1 MTVKESVH
9 STSKARVFMVTP
21 PNAVRADDTA
31 VSGFRHQHGGAAF
44 LSFDADAGLSFRINF
59 PGKTA
64 AESPITVVRRRLDYF
79 FQTMPDRTSNVI
91 QFPVHRR
98 RGIRGCPH
106 CGSQSDVWQIGRLL
120 WGYCKRHEVRW
131 VVANY
136 ASTTRATI
144 NRRELCKGLEFL
156 SSFAEVSH

>member
-1 MTVKESVH
+1 MAPP
-9 STSKARVFMVTP
+9 KAI
-21 PNAVRADDTA
+21 RADDTA
-31 VSGFRHQHGGAAF
+31 VSGFRHQHCGAAF
-44 LSFDADAGLSFRINF
+44 PFCDADAGLSFRPNF
-59 PGKTA
+59 PGRNI
-64 AESPITVVRRRLDYF
+64 AESPITVARRQLDYF
-79 FQTMPDRTSNVI
+79 FRTMPTVTSNVI

-98 RGIRGCPH
+98 RGIHGCPH

-136 ASTTRATI
+136 EGITRATI

-156 SSFAEVSH
+156 SSFVEVSH